1 MSLLH
6 DAHALAPALTA
17 LRHALHREPELGL
30 DLPRTQAKVLAAL
43 EGLGLEITLGTA
55 LSSVTAVLRGG
66 RPGPAVLLRGDMDAL
81 PVQEE
86 TGLPYASVLDG
97 RMHACGHDLHTTGL
111 VGAARLLAARR
122 AELAGDVVFM
132 FQPGEEGQ
140 GGAKIMIDEGVL
152 DAAGER
158 VVAAYALHVVS
169 TGAPTGF
176 AATRPGPMLAA
187 SDAVHVTVHGR
198 GGHGS
203 SPHSATDPVPAMCAM
218 VTALQTLVTREI
230 DIFDPAVVTVGRLH
244 AGTAANVI
252 PATAHFDATVRTFSD
267 TAHATVRAAFERTV
281 HGVAAAHGVRA
292 EIDYVE
298 QYPPTVNHTD
308 EADFALAT
316 ARDILGADH
325 AFEAPKPMAG
335 SEDFSFVLREVPGAF
350 VGLGACPP
358 GTDPATA
365 PMNHSPQAVYDDG
378 ALPHAAALL
387 AGLALRRLAAAALSP
402 GLPEASPAAA
412 SPAAA
417 SPAPALPSPLTDEEP
432 ARP

>member
-1 MSLLH
+1 MSLLQ

-30 DLPRTQAKVLAAL
+30 DLPLTQRRIVDALA
-43 EGLGLEITLGTA
+43 GLGLEITPGQG

-66 RPGPAVLLRGDMDAL
+66 LPGPAVLLRGDMDGL
-81 PVQEE
+81 PVQED

-97 RMHACGHDLHTTGL
+97 RMHACGHDLHVTGL
-111 VGAARLLAARR
+111 VGAARLLADRR

-140 GGAKIMIDEGVL
+140 GGAKIMIEEGVL

-158 VVAAYALHVVS
+158 VVAAYALHVLS

-176 AATRPGPMLAA
+176 AATRPGPILAA

-203 SPHSATDPVPAMCAM
+203 SPHLAADPVPAMCAM
-218 VTALQTLVTREI
+218 VTALQTLVTRER
-230 DIFDPAVVTVGRLH
+230 DIFDPAVVTVGRIE
-244 AGTAANVI
+244 AGTAPNVI
-252 PATAHFDATVRTFSD
+252 PEHARFSATVRTFSD
-267 TAHATVRAAFERTV
+267 AARAAVRTGFERTV
-281 HGVAAAHGVRA
+281 HGVAAAHGVTA
-292 EIDYVE
+292 TVDYVD
-298 QYPPTVNHTD
+298 QYPPTVNHAED
-308 EADFALAT
+308 AAFALET
-316 ARDILGADH
+316 ARRILGRDH

-335 SEDFSFVLREVPGAF
+335 AEDFSFVLREVPGAF

-358 GTDPATA
+358 GVDPATA
-365 PMNHSPQAVYDDG
+365 PMNHSAQAVYDDG

-387 AGLALRRLAAAALSP
+387 AGLALRRL
-402 GLPEASPAAA
+402 GH
-412 SPAAA
+412 
-417 SPAPALPSPLTDEEP
+417 DV
-432 ARP
+432 

>member
-1 MSLLH
+1 MSLLTE
-6 DAHALAPALTA
+6 AHALAPDLTA

-66 RPGPAVLLRGDMDAL
+66 LPGPAVLLRGDMDAL

-97 RMHACGHDLHTTGL
+97 RMHACGHDLHVTGL

-152 DAAGER
+152 DAAGDR

-187 SDAVHVTVHGR
+187 SDAVEVTVHGR

-203 SPHSATDPVPAMCAM
+203 SPHSASDPVPAMCAM

-252 PATAHFDATVRTFSD
+252 PGTAHFEATVRTFSD
-267 TAHATVRAAFERTV
+267 AAHATVRAAFERTV

-298 QYPPTVNHTD
+298 QYPPTVNHPA
-308 EADFALAT
+308 EAAFALTT
-316 ARDILGADH
+316 ARELMGAGQVL
-325 AFEAPKPMAG
+325 EAPKPMAG
-335 SEDFSFVLREVPGAF
+335 AEDFSFVLREVPGAY
-350 VGLGACPP
+350 VGVGACPP

-365 PMNHSPQAVYDDG
+365 PMNHSPRAVYDDG
-378 ALPHAAALL
+378 ALPYAAALL
-387 AGLALRRLAAAALSP
+387 AGLAQRRLDAAAATP
-402 GLPEASPAAA
+402 TTPASTT
-412 SPAAA
+412 
-417 SPAPALPSPLTDEEP
+417 TDEEP
-432 ARP
+432 VRP

>member
-6 DAHALAPALTA
+6 DAHSLAPVLTA

-30 DLPRTQAKVLAAL
+30 DLPLTQAKVIDAL
-43 EGLGLEITLGTA
+43 TGLGLEITRGEA

-81 PVQEE
+81 PVQED
-86 TGLPYASVLDG
+86 TGVPYASVLDG
-97 RMHACGHDLHTTGL
+97 RMHACGHDLHTAGL
-111 VGAARLLAARR
+111 VGAAHLLAARR
-122 AELAGDVVFM
+122 EELAGDVVLM

-140 GGAKIMIDEGVL
+140 GGARIMIDEGVL

-169 TGAPTGF
+169 RGAPTGF

-187 SDAVHVTVHGR
+187 SDTVHVTVRGE

-203 SPHSATDPVPAMCAM
+203 SPHSATDPVPALCAM

-230 DIFDPAVVTVGRLH
+230 DIFDPAVVTVGRLE

-252 PATAHFDATVRTFSD
+252 PESGRFSATVRTFSD
-267 TAHATVRAAFERTV
+267 TSRATVRAAFERTV

-292 EIDYVE
+292 DIDYVH
-298 QYPPTVNHTD
+298 QYPPTVNHD
-308 EADFALAT
+308 GEAAFALAT
-316 ARDILGADH
+316 AREVLGEDRVFA
-325 AFEAPKPMAG
+325 APTPMAG

-350 VGLGACPP
+350 VGLGACPA

-365 PMNHSPQAVYDDG
+365 PMNHSPQAVYDDA

-387 AGLALRRLAAAALSP
+387 AGLALHRLART
-402 GLPEASPAAA
+402 PAVAG
-412 SPAAA
+412 
-417 SPAPALPSPLTDEEP
+417 PLVPQE
-432 ARP
+432 

>member
-1 MSLLH
+1 MSLLQ
-6 DAHALAPALTA
+6 DAHALAPALTE

-30 DLPRTQAKVLAAL
+30 DLPLTQRRIVEAL
-43 EGLGLEITLGTA
+43 EGLGLEITLGRG

-66 RPGPAVLLRGDMDAL
+66 LPGPAVLLRGDMDGL
-81 PVQEE
+81 PVQED

-97 RMHACGHDLHTTGL
+97 RMHACGHDLHVTGL
-111 VGAARLLAARR
+111 VGAARLLADRR

-140 GGAKIMIDEGVL
+140 GGAKIMIEEGVL

-187 SDAVHVTVHGR
+187 SDVVHVTVHGR

-203 SPHSATDPVPAMCAM
+203 SPHLAADPVPAMCAM
-218 VTALQTLVTREI
+218 VTAFQTLVTREI
-230 DIFDPAVVTVGRLH
+230 DIFDPAVVTVGRIE
-244 AGTAANVI
+244 AGTAPNVI
-252 PATAHFDATVRTFSD
+252 PEEARFSATVRTFSD
-267 TAHATVRAAFERTV
+267 AARTTVRAAVERTV
-281 HGVAAAHGVRA
+281 HGVAAAHGVTA
-292 EIDYVE
+292 SVEYVD
-298 QYPPTVNHTD
+298 QYPPTVNHAED
-308 EADFALAT
+308 AAFALET
-316 ARDILGADH
+316 ARRILGRDR

-335 SEDFSFVLREVPGAF
+335 AEDFSFVLREVPGAF

-358 GTDPATA
+358 GVDPTTA
-365 PMNHSPQAVYDDG
+365 PMNHSAQAVYDDG

-387 AGLALRRLAAAALSP
+387 AGLALRRL
-402 GLPEASPAAA
+402 GHEV
-412 SPAAA
+412 
-417 SPAPALPSPLTDEEP
+417 
-432 ARP
+432 

>member
-1 MSLLH
+1 MSLLTE
-6 DAHALAPALTA
+6 AHALAPDLTA

-97 RMHACGHDLHTTGL
+97 RMHACGHDLHVTGL

-152 DAAGER
+152 DAAGDR

-187 SDAVHVTVHGR
+187 SDAVEVTVHGR

-218 VTALQTLVTREI
+218 VTALQTLVTREV

-252 PATAHFDATVRTFSD
+252 PDTAHFEATVRTFSD

-281 HGVAAAHGVRA
+281 RGVAAAHGVRA

-298 QYPPTVNHTD
+298 QYPPTVNHPA
-308 EADFALAT
+308 EAAFALTT
-316 ARDILGADH
+316 ARELIGAGQVL
-325 AFEAPKPMAG
+325 EAPKPMAG
-335 SEDFSFVLREVPGAF
+335 AEDFSFVLREVPGAY
-350 VGLGACPP
+350 VGVGACPP

-365 PMNHSPQAVYDDG
+365 PMNHSPRAVYDDG
-378 ALPHAAALL
+378 ALPYAAALL
-387 AGLALRRLAAAALSP
+387 AGLAQRRLDAAAATVATP
-402 GLPEASPAAA
+402 ASTT
-412 SPAAA
+412 
-417 SPAPALPSPLTDEEP
+417 TDEEP
-432 ARP
+432 VRP

>member
-1 MSLLH
+1 
-6 DAHALAPALTA
+6 
-17 LRHALHREPELGL
+17 
-30 DLPRTQAKVLAAL
+30 
-43 EGLGLEITLGTA
+43 
-55 LSSVTAVLRGG
+55 
-66 RPGPAVLLRGDMDAL
+66 
-81 PVQEE
+81 
-86 TGLPYASVLDG
+86 
-97 RMHACGHDLHTTGL
+97 
-111 VGAARLLAARR
+111 
-122 AELAGDVVFM
+122 M

-308 EADFALAT
+308 EAAFALAT

-358 GTDPATA
+358 GTDPVTA
-365 PMNHSPQAVYDDG
+365 PMNHSAQAVYDDG

-402 GLPEASPAAA
+402 GLPEV

-417 SPAPALPSPLTDEEP
+417 SPAPALPLPLPLPSPPTDEEP
-432 ARP
+432 VRP